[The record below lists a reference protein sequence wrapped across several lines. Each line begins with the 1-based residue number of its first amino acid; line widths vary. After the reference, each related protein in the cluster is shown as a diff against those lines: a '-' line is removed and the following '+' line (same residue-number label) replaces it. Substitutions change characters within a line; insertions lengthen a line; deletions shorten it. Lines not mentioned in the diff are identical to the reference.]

1 MTQTFKEMEL
11 AGWNEKASAYDLYAG
26 KITPQAV
33 EPLLDA
39 IAVEPGMQVLDV
51 ATGPGYLA
59 GGAHQRGAIATG
71 IDFSGSMVAQAQ
83 RNFPDALFYEG
94 DAESLIFPNDFFD
107 AIACPFGLLHLSAPE
122 KAVANAFRVLRP
134 GGKYGFTVWAP
145 PERHAFFNI
154 VLGAIGAHGSNDVA
168 LPEAPPFFRFSD
180 PGECKNILE
189 ANGFRDATVSE
200 ISLNWKPEAPN
211 DLLDMI
217 YKSSVRTAKLFELQT
232 GAARDNIHQHIL
244 EQAAKVIDAGDELPW
259 AAVMAVGTK
268 PERDSV

>member
-39 IAVEPGMQVLDV
+39 IAVEAGMQVLDI

-83 RNFPDALFYEG
+83 RNYPDALFYEG
-94 DAESLIFPNDFFD
+94 DAESLVFPNDFFD

-122 KAVANAFRVLRP
+122 KSVAGAFRVLRP

-154 VLGAIGAHGSNDVA
+154 VLSAIAAHGSNDVA
-168 LPEAPPFFRFSD
+168 LPEAPAFFRFSD
-180 PGECKNILE
+180 PDECENILE
-189 ANGFRDATVSE
+189 DNGFMDTTVSE
-200 ISLNWKPEAPN
+200 INLSWKPREPN
-211 DLLDMI
+211 DVLDMI
-217 YKSSVRTAKLFELQT
+217 YKSSVRTAKLLELQSS
-232 GAARDNIHQHIL
+232 AARDNIHQHIL
-244 EQAAKVIDAGDELPW
+244 EQAAKVIDAGEELPW
-259 AAVMAVGTK
+259 PAVMAIGTK
-268 PERDSV
+268 PG

>member
-39 IAVEPGMQVLDV
+39 IGVEAGMQVLDV

-71 IDFSGSMVAQAQ
+71 IDFSSSMVAQAQ
-83 RNFPDALFYEG
+83 RNYPDALFYEG
-94 DAESLIFPNDFFD
+94 DAESLIFPNNFFD

-154 VLGAIGAHGSNDVA
+154 VLGAIAAHGTNAVA
-168 LPEAPPFFRFSD
+168 LPEAPPFFRFGD
-180 PGECKNILE
+180 PDECKNILE
-189 ANGFRDATVSE
+189 ENGFSDTTVCE
-200 ISLNWKPEAPN
+200 ISLDWEPKAAN
-211 DLLDMI
+211 DVLDMI
-217 YKSSVRTAKLFELQT
+217 YKSSVRTARLFELQT

-244 EQAAKVIDAGDELPW
+244 EQTAKIIDAGGKLPW
-259 AAVMAVGTK
+259 TAVMAVGAK
-268 PERDSV
+268 PG

>member
-1 MTQTFKEMEL
+1 MAQTFKEMEL
-11 AGWNEKASAYDLYAG
+11 AGWNEKASAYDLYVG

-33 EPLLDA
+33 DPLLDA
-39 IAVEPGMQVLDV
+39 IAVESGMQVLDV

-71 IDFSGSMVAQAQ
+71 IDFSGSMIAQAQ

-107 AIACPFGLLHLSAPE
+107 AIACPFGLQHLSAPE
-122 KAVANAFRVLRP
+122 KAVANVFRVLRP

-145 PERHAFFNI
+145 PERHAFFRI
-154 VLGAIGAHGSNDVA
+154 VLGAFSAHGSNDVA

-180 PGECKNILE
+180 PDECKNILE
-189 ANGFRDATVSE
+189 DNGFSNTTVSE
-200 ISLNWKPEAPN
+200 IDLSWKPRSPN

-217 YKSSVRTAKLFELQT
+217 YKSSIRIAKLFELQT
-232 GAARDNIHQHIL
+232 GTARENIHQYIL
-244 EQAAKVIDAGDELPW
+244 EQATNVIDAGDELPW
-259 AAVMAVGTK
+259 PAMMAVGTK
-268 PERDSV
+268 PG